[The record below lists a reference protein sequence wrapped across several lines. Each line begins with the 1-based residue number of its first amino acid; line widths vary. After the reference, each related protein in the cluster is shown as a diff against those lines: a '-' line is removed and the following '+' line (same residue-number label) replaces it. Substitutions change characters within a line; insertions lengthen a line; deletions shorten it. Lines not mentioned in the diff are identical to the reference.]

1 MRKVLNIR
9 LDRKLYKYL
18 KSQSMSTREFV
29 TKAITEYLS
38 KLECKIETKVYGVYA
53 GLQSYKIAD
62 KYPNRHVKKWMKF

>member
-38 KLECKIETKVYGVYA
+38 KLERKIETKVYGVYA
-53 GLQSYKIAD
+53 GLQS
-62 KYPNRHVKKWMKF
+62 